1 MNAVEALDELQRK
14 ARHDDKLREQFIK
27 TRDAEDPLGAFS
39 SVCREAGYE
48 LYPMDI
54 VQAGD
59 EFYAAMKRST
69 NGGGENSPVLT
80 GEDDPYEWF
89 VAEPYEEFDFWMK
102 KERGLL
108 YLAVDEEGKAGAM
121 FFVILPGTHPDN
133 LGYDLG
139 MEEEKLKLCA
149 MMDTAAVLPEFRGH
163 YLQYKM
169 MQHAEGDLRQIGY
182 RYLLCTVHPENVF
195 SRSNVMKQGYQ
206 KMLTKEKYG
215 GFLRDIWMKNI
226 IE

>member
-1 MNAVEALDELQRK
+1 
-14 ARHDDKLREQFIK
+14 
-27 TRDAEDPLGAFS
+27 
-39 SVCREAGYE
+39 
-48 LYPMDI
+48 
-54 VQAGD
+54 
-59 EFYAAMKRST
+59 
-69 NGGGENSPVLT
+69 
-80 GEDDPYEWF
+80 
-89 VAEPYEEFDFWMK
+89 
-102 KERGLL
+102 
-108 YLAVDEEGKAGAM
+108 M
-121 FFVILPGTHPDN
+121 FFVILPGAHPDN

-139 MEEEKLKLCA
+139 MEKEKLKLCA

>member
-1 MNAVEALDELQRK
+1 MIKIIRVGRER
-14 ARHDDKLREQFIK
+14 LRE
-27 TRDAEDPLGAFS
+27 A
-39 SVCREAGYE
+39 YE
-48 LYPMDI
+48 I
-54 VQAGD
+54 VNKVDQG
-59 EFYAAMKRST
+59 M
-69 NGGGENSPVLT
+69 NVP
-80 GEDDPYEWF
+80 EWF

-169 MQHAEGDLRQIGY
+169 MQHAEGDLRQMGY

>member
-1 MNAVEALDELQRK
+1 MIKIIRVG
-14 ARHDDKLREQFIK
+14 RE
-27 TRDAEDPLGAFS
+27 RL
-39 SVCREAGYE
+39 
-48 LYPMDI
+48 
-54 VQAGD
+54 
-59 EFYAAMKRST
+59 
-69 NGGGENSPVLT
+69 
-80 GEDDPYEWF
+80 
-89 VAEPYEEFDFWMK
+89 
-102 KERGLL
+102 RGLL

-121 FFVILPGTHPDN
+121 FFVILPGAHPDN

>member
-1 MNAVEALDELQRK
+1 MIKIIRVGRER
-14 ARHDDKLREQFIK
+14 LRE
-27 TRDAEDPLGAFS
+27 A
-39 SVCREAGYE
+39 YE
-48 LYPMDI
+48 I
-54 VQAGD
+54 VNKVDQG
-59 EFYAAMKRST
+59 M
-69 NGGGENSPVLT
+69 NVP
-80 GEDDPYEWF
+80 EWF
-89 VAEPYEEFDFWMK
+89 VAETYEEFDFWMK

-121 FFVILPGTHPDN
+121 FFVILPGAHPDN
-133 LGYDLG
+133 LGYDL
-139 MEEEKLKLCA
+139 
-149 MMDTAAVLPEFRGH
+149 
-163 YLQYKM
+163 
-169 MQHAEGDLRQIGY
+169 MQHAEGDLRQMGY